1 MRGVIISKS
10 YVVAAQQGFANGR
23 QKGLTD
29 SSDVIDQ
36 LLVQLQAARAAL
48 VEARAALAEAQ
59 SKLEMLNA
67 FCEYTRTET
76 DKMH

>member
-29 SSDVIDQ
+29 SSDA
-36 LLVQLQAARAAL
+36 LTNSSCNCKPLVL
-48 VEARAALAEAQ
+48 
-59 SKLEMLNA
+59 
-67 FCEYTRTET
+67 
-76 DKMH
+76 HW